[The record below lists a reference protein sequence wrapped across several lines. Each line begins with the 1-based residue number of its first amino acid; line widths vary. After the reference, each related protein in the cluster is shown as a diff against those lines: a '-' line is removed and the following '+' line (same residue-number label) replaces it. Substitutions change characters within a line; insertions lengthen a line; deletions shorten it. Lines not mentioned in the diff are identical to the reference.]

1 MNHKCLNHF
10 FVLFLL
16 LINGLAAT
24 IAGLMFI
31 KEPDGALMGMHTA
44 ILAFSPFE
52 DFLIPGI
59 ILVLAN
65 GVSSFFVF
73 WKVAR
78 YRHAAGYW
86 LIFQGLLSVGW
97 IVGQVILLRSF
108 NLLHFVFGMIGF
120 IFLCTGLQYLKR
132 NINRPGGIA

>member
-1 MNHKCLNHF
+1 MKHKHLNHF

-31 KEPDGALMGMHTA
+31 KEPDGTLMGINNAM
-44 ILAFSPFE
+44 LEFSPFD

-59 ILVLAN
+59 ILLIVN
-65 GVSSFFVF
+65 GISSFFVL

-78 YRHAAGYW
+78 YRRAAGYW
-86 LIFQGLLSVGW
+86 LILQGLLSGGW
-97 IVGQVILLRSF
+97 IVVQVILLRSF
-108 NLLHFVFGMIGF
+108 NLLHFIFAMIGL
-120 IFLCTGLQYLKR
+120 IFLYTGLQYFKR
-132 NINRPGGIA
+132 NTDQPA